1 MANKSS
7 SNKVSKSKTPVEPTN
22 PLEKYLAFGFLG
34 SVVISILAVLV
45 ILLAPLI
52 SKTWVPQGW
61 GMIPILLLPFGFV
74 YLIGLLVVNAASR
87 KKSSQTK

>member
-7 SNKVSKSKTPVEPTN
+7 SNKVSKSKTAVEPTN

-45 ILLAPLI
+45 ILLAPLT

-74 YLIGLLVVNAASR
+74 CLIGLLVVNAASR

>member
-7 SNKVSKSKTPVEPTN
+7 SKNVSKGKTPVEPTN
-22 PLEKYLAFGFLG
+22 PLEKYLAFAFLG
-34 SVVISILAVLV
+34 SVVISLGAVLV

-52 SKTWVPQGW
+52 NKTWVPQGW
-61 GMIPILLLPFGFV
+61 GMVPILLLPFGFLC
-74 YLIGLLVVNAASR
+74 LIGLLVVNSASR

>member
-1 MANKSS
+1 MTNKSS
-7 SNKVSKSKTPVEPTN
+7 SNKVSKSKTAVEPTN

-34 SVVISILAVLV
+34 SVVISILSVLV
-45 ILLAPLI
+45 ILLAPLV
-52 SKTWVPQGW
+52 SSTWVPQGW

-74 YLIGLLVVNAASR
+74 CLIGLLVVNAASR